1 MQSKVHVGLL
11 AGGEDTQSEQGVLD
25 TSYYEV
31 C

>member
-11 AGGEDTQSEQGVLD
+11 AGGEDTQSEQGILV
-25 TSYYEV
+25 TSYYKM